1 MTLLGLRV
9 TTDVVLGLIMLRSNM
24 PLSIFYGN
32 IDLLCDDNHRK
43 K

>member
-1 MTLLGLRV
+1 MTLLGLTV
-9 TTDVVLGLIMLRSNM
+9 TTDVVLGLVMLRSM